1 MIKKAFQ
8 KQEDTGLGILL
19 LQVNQAEA
27 NATILRKSTK
37 KMIRMISAEKFL
49 VVQSSKMALKS
60 KNI

>member
-8 KQEDTGLGILL
+8 KQEDTGWGILL
-19 LQVNQAEA
+19 LQVNQVEA
-27 NATILRKSTK
+27 NATILRKSIK

-60 KNI
+60 KHI